1 MGTRAVLVIVG
12 VLVALGA
19 GEIGLR
25 AAGSDARRPFETHAR
40 HESARGK
47 FCEHDGVRG
56 WRGIRNADGDFED
69 LDARHHV
76 HQTHFGSRG
85 TEVPL
90 TRSSKRRIVVLG
102 GSFVWGYGV
111 DGAELFTE
119 LLARDTGD
127 EVVNLGVPGYGAD
140 QAFLMFRQ
148 LGLQFRPN
156 VVLLVA
162 TPSDDVASVLAT
174 ERDGRPKLRFRI
186 DPTEGLAM
194 ENFPVPQTDGP
205 WNVEEA
211 PAPEAPP
218 SVLVVA
224 ASRSAL
230 IAAVLK
236 GAGWLPPRDTGD
248 EAQNVLART
257 PQDEATRTGVTML
270 GFLLTG
276 LAADVKAAGAEL
288 VVTSVPTVVEVDD
301 ALRAEFVRQHPPPAG
316 GAWDFDAPGRTM
328 QDLCR
333 RAGVR
338 YVDLLPD
345 LRSAARSDPYLYYRR
360 NLHWTPAG
368 HRVVAATLARALRA
382 VTLSRG
388 ASAAASAGA
397 HRAARR
403 RRRACSRARRPIPRS
418 EDTGRHGSCRRG
430 RRTRLETS
438 ADRRTRRPTARRSGC
453 SRRCRAARCDRPV
466 RRAGEARSRRGRAAR
481 GSAAR

>member
-1 MGTRAVLVIVG
+1 MSARAVLVLAG
-12 VLVALGA
+12 VLVVLAA
-19 GEIGLR
+19 GELGLR
-25 AAGSDARRPFETHAR
+25 AAMPEVRRPFETHAR

-56 WRGIRNADGDFED
+56 WRGIRNADGDFQD

-90 TRSSKRRIVVLG
+90 MRSSKRRIVVLG

-111 DGAELFTE
+111 DGPELFTE

-140 QAFLMFRQ
+140 QSLLMWRQ
-148 LGLQFRPN
+148 LGLQFRPD
-156 VVLLVA
+156 VVLLVV

-174 ERDGRPKLRFRI
+174 ESDGRPKPHFRP
-186 DPTEGLAM
+186 DPTEGLAI
-194 ENFPVPQTDGP
+194 ENVPVPQTEGP
-205 WNVEEA
+205 WNVEETT

-218 SVLVVA
+218 SILVVA

-230 IAAVLK
+230 LAAVLK
-236 GAGWLPPRDTGD
+236 GSGWLPPRHTGD

-257 PQDEATRTGVTML
+257 PQDEATRTGVTTL
-270 GFLLTG
+270 GLLLTG

-301 ALRAEFVRQHPPPAG
+301 ALRADFVRQHPAPAG
-316 GAWDFDAPGRTM
+316 GVWDFDAPGRIM
-328 QDLCR
+328 HHLCR

-382 VTLSRG
+382 Q
-388 ASAAASAGA
+388 
-397 HRAARR
+397 
-403 RRRACSRARRPIPRS
+403 
-418 EDTGRHGSCRRG
+418 
-430 RRTRLETS
+430 
-438 ADRRTRRPTARRSGC
+438 
-453 SRRCRAARCDRPV
+453 
-466 RRAGEARSRRGRAAR
+466 
-481 GSAAR
+481 